1 MKNIY
6 ISSILIIY
14 MSMSLIAQ
22 NFNGNLVADNFAGP
36 AGIYTIDLD
45 NDNRLDILCAGAEAN
60 TIAWWKNNGGSPITW
75 TQQIIDDNFGT
86 AIYVSAGDIDGDG
99 SPDVL
104 GAAYGDHQ
112 LAWWKMENDN
122 TWTKYIIKENF
133 TDAHEI
139 MSYDMDLDGD
149 MDVIGVSAGL
159 HTITW
164 YENDGNS
171 PVNWTE
177 HLVVDDFSGAR
188 SVDAKDMDGDG
199 DIDLAGAAL
208 LDNEVAWWRNDGGN
222 PIEFTKITVNT
233 TFTYSHKVQII
244 DVDMDGHQDILGTG
258 YNSGIS
264 WWKNGGGDPVTWT
277 KKFVS
282 SFNSAVIAWAFDA
295 DNDGDQDI
303 VGSAQGTSHIAKW
316 ENEGDN
322 SLSWDYNLIDNL
334 AGVWPLHY
342 GDIDNDG
349 DIDLVAGGNDAN
361 EIRWY
366 ENDFIN
372 NETVSDYDGN
382 IYQTITI
389 GDQIWMKENLKS
401 LHYADGSEITEV
413 WSYDDDD
420 NYVETYGRLYTW
432 DAAMKYTTIEAS
444 QGACPDGW
452 HVPTDDEWTTL
463 GNFLGGN
470 AVAGGKMKSTG
481 TDLWQA
487 PNTGATNESG
497 FTALPAGEYDDTHY
511 QLLNQFAVIWSSTE
525 TSSTKCKYRYLAYND
540 AELHPYNYFKD
551 FRYSVRCIKDESV
564 GANEHGSQE
573 KKMIISPI
581 PASDWVEIKWS
592 IKDFHDDTNI
602 EIFNES
608 GQCVYGFIMNSSM
621 VKLDIS
627 NLPLG
632 LYIIKGESNGEV
644 ITQKLIKTN

>member
-36 AGIYTIDLD
+36 AGIFAIDLD
-45 NDNRLDILCAGAEAN
+45 NDNRLDILCAGAGAN

-99 SPDVL
+99 DPDVL
-104 GAAYGDHQ
+104 GAAYSDHQ
-112 LAWWKMENDN
+112 LAWWKMENDSS
-122 TWTKYIIKENF
+122 WTKYVIKENF

-159 HTITW
+159 NTIIW
-164 YENDGNS
+164 FENDGNF
-171 PVNWTE
+171 PVTWTE
-177 HLVVDDFSGAR
+177 HLIVDDFSGAR

-199 DIDLAGAAL
+199 DIDLVGAAL
-208 LDNEVAWWRNDGGN
+208 LDNEVAWWRNDGGD
-222 PIEFTKITVNT
+222 PMVFTKITVNT
-233 TFTYSHKVQII
+233 TFTYSHKVQIV
-244 DVDMDGHQDILGTG
+244 DVDMDGHQDILGTA
-258 YNSGIS
+258 YNNGIS

-303 VGSAQGTSHIAKW
+303 VGSAQGTSRIAKW
-316 ENEGDN
+316 ENEGEN

-366 ENDFIN
+366 ENDLIN
-372 NETVSDYDGN
+372 NEIVEDYDGN
-382 IYQTITI
+382 IYQTVTI

-463 GNFLGGN
+463 GNYLGGN
-470 AVAGGKMKSTG
+470 SIAGGQMKSTG
-481 TDLWQA
+481 TELWQA

-511 QLLNQFAVIWSSTE
+511 QLLYQYAVMWSSTE
-525 TSSTKCKYRYLAYND
+525 TSSTKCKYRYLAYDD
-540 AELHPYNYFKD
+540 AELHPYNYYKD
-551 FRYSVRCIKDESV
+551 FRYSVRCLKDETV
-564 GANEHGSQE
+564 VIGEIEDAN
-573 KKMIISPI
+573 KKWTLSPN
-581 PASDWVEIKWS
+581 PAF
-592 IKDFHDDTNI
+592 DFL
-602 EIFNES
+602 S
-608 GQCVYGFIMNSSM
+608 LQMNSEEPVEVFQVDLYSATGQLLETYSM
-621 VKLDIS
+621 DNRNVSIHIAHLRKGTYVLKCIGNKTS
-627 NLPLG
+627 ESLKF
-632 LYIIKGESNGEV
+632 IK
-644 ITQKLIKTN
+644 K